1 MSVTLR
7 RFDPSRDDPT
17 ALRAL
22 HERALR
28 DAGTDP
34 ADVPGTEDL
43 DRVPGTYLDGGEFL
57 VGYENDALVAM
68 GGFRPAAD
76 LPAGGHEGFD
86 DGVDPER
93 TVELFRIA
101 VAPGAQGRGLGSRVL
116 AALESRAAAA
126 GYDRVVLTTA
136 ARQRAGLALYRS
148 RAYEAVGRLREGGY
162 ELVRF
167 RKRLG
172 ESDGPD
178 CR

>member
-1 MSVTLR
+1 VSVTLR

-34 ADVPGTEDL
+34 GDVPGTEDL
-43 DRVPGTYLDGGEFL
+43 GRVPGTYLDGGEFL
-57 VGYENDALVAM
+57 VGYEGDDLVAM
-68 GGFRPAAD
+68 GGFRPVAD

-93 TVELFRIA
+93 AVELFRIA

-116 AALESRAAAA
+116 AELESRAAAA
-126 GYDRVVLTTA
+126 DYDRVVLTTA

-148 RAYEAVGRLREGGY
+148 RAYEEVGRLRDGGY

-172 ESDGPD
+172 ESGG
-178 CR
+178 RESR